1 MSAVVSASCQGTIT
15 DGSTQ
20 GATVTVSAIVDGPF
34 KGMYLLGVR
43 PPEDAFTDSLSVMLT
58 HAGVVSLVTDLQ
70 RIPEVARD
78 TLTQS

>member
-15 DGSTQ
+15 YGSTQ
-20 GATVTVSAIVDGPF
+20 GATVTVS
-34 KGMYLLGVR
+34 LLGVR
-43 PPEDAFTDSLSVMLT
+43 RPEDADMDSTSVLLT
-58 HAGVVSLVTDLQ
+58 HGGVVSLVTDLQ